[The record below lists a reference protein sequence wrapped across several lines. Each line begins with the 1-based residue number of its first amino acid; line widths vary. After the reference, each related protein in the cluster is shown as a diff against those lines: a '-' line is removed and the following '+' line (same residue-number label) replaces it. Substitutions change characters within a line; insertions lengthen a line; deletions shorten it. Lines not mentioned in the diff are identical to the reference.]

1 VSPLAAPPADLRRFP
16 SFRLTPA
23 RALCRVHRRDRGP
36 WWFSHD
42 GSGRFDLPPPR
53 GTCYLAES
61 PLGAFVEVFR
71 EIALVFQAVVDARR
85 VSTLRVPAAVRL
97 ADCTRARAFGLTAEI
112 HATEEY
118 AATQRWAAA
127 FAAAGFAGVRYL
139 VRHDPSARS
148 VGVALFG
155 AAGETGLG
163 PVELARANVFFVSL
177 TVVLMVLI
185 VWLLA
190 RYNMRWIARRAAGR
204 RESGP

>member
-1 VSPLAAPPADLRRFP
+1 LSPLAAPPADLRGFP
-16 SFRLTPA
+16 SFRLTPS
-23 RALCRVHRRDRGP
+23 RALYRVHRRDRSP

-42 GSGRFDLPPPR
+42 GTGRFDLPPPR

-71 EIALVFQAVVDARR
+71 EIALVSQAVVDARR

-97 ADCTRARAFGLTAEI
+97 ADCTRARARAFGLTAAV

-118 AATQRWAAA
+118 GATRRWAAA

-139 VRHDPSARS
+139 VRHDPSQRS

-155 AAGETGLG
+155 AAGEAGMG
-163 PVELARANVFFVSL
+163 PVEATNPIGQALCDAA
-177 TVVLMVLI
+177 
-185 VWLLA
+185 
-190 RYNMRWIARRAAGR
+190 ARRFGIRVLPAG
-204 RESGP
+204 